1 MPRPAVIVILCLLT
15 ALNVLALT
23 INISQPSRA
32 VTSNYQSLIDDPD
45 FARAVKTIAEQ
56 CRVNVDLGKLQC

>member
-1 MPRPAVIVILCLLT
+1 MMVIACLLT
-15 ALNVLALT
+15 ALNVLVLA
-23 INISQPSRA
+23 ISISQPSRA
-32 VTSNYQSLIDDPD
+32 VTSSYQSLIDDPD